1 MIENRSPRF
10 FYGYIIVTAA
20 LFIMAVMWGA
30 IYTFGIFLKP
40 VSAEFG
46 WSRAAISGAYSLFM
60 VVHGLLYII
69 TGRLNDRFGPRLVMT
84 VCGIVMGLGY
94 LLMSQISGIWQ
105 LYLFYGVI
113 IGIGMSGVFVPLTST
128 IARWF
133 VSRRGLMTGIALSG
147 GGVGTLIMPPIAN
160 WLITN
165 YGWQVSYIIIGGI
178 ILVLVIL
185 AAQFLRRDPSQ
196 KGLVAYGVEEAEVG
210 NLDSERG
217 FSLQEAIH
225 TRQFWMFGAAFFCF
239 GFYLHTIMVHIA
251 PHATEFGIS
260 TTIAASLLSVIGGV
274 GIAGRIALGGTG
286 DRIGNRLVAIVCFF
300 VMFVALSCLV
310 VAREAWAF
318 YLVVAVFGF
327 AYGGFDALI
336 SPIVAELFGLS
347 SHGVILGSLAVGATI
362 GGAIGPVLAGR
373 IFDVTGSYNLAFL
386 ICAVTSIIALA
397 LVLLLTPASSKGR
410 TND

>member
-1 MIENRSPRF
+1 MTEDKGPRF
-10 FYGYIIVTAA
+10 FYGYIIVAVV
-20 LFIMAVMWGA
+20 LFIMAVVWGA

-84 VCGIVMGLGY
+84 GCGIFIGLGY

-113 IGIGMSGVFVPLTST
+113 IGIGMSGGFVPLTST

-165 YGWQVSYIIIGGI
+165 YGWHTSYIVIGGI
-178 ILVLVIL
+178 ALVSVIL
-185 AAQFLRRDPSQ
+185 AAQLLRRDPSQ

-251 PHATEFGIS
+251 PHAIEFGIS

-318 YLVVAVFGF
+318 YLIVAVFGF

-386 ICAVTSIIALA
+386 ICAVTSIVALA